1 MHKPTKLGSVLFQ
14 VHGLGEM
21 SITTLI
27 DEHVDYRLLTI
38 NLQTH
43 VTWGK
48 ATVTA
53 ECDTVNVG
61 DFVLYNDRA
70 GSPVSP
76 PDSVFFSTC
85 AVL

>member
-1 MHKPTKLGSVLFQ
+1 
-14 VHGLGEM
+14 M
-21 SITTLI
+21 SITSLM
-27 DEHVDYRLLTI
+27 DEHVDYRLLLPPTI

-53 ECDTVNVG
+53 ERDSVNVG
-61 DFVLYNDRA
+61 DFVLYKDRA

-76 PDSVFFSTC
+76 PDSVFFITC

>member
-1 MHKPTKLGSVLFQ
+1 
-14 VHGLGEM
+14 M

-27 DEHVDYRLLTI
+27 DEHVDYRLLLPPTI

-76 PDSVFFSTC
+76 PDSVFFITC

>member
-1 MHKPTKLGSVLFQ
+1 
-14 VHGLGEM
+14 M

-27 DEHVDYRLLTI
+27 DEHVDYRLLLSPNS
-38 NLQTH
+38 NLQTC

-53 ECDTVNVG
+53 ECVTVNVG
-61 DFVLYNDRA
+61 DFVLYEDRA

-76 PDSVFFSTC
+76 PDSAFLITC
-85 AVL
+85 TAL

>member
-1 MHKPTKLGSVLFQ
+1 MSV
-14 VHGLGEM
+14 
-21 SITTLI
+21 TTLI
-27 DEHVDYRLLTI
+27 DERMLTTD
-38 NLQTH
+38 LQSH

-61 DFVLYNDRA
+61 DFVLNNDRT

-76 PDSVFFSTC
+76 PDSVFIITC

>member
-1 MHKPTKLGSVLFQ
+1 MEHLC
-14 VHGLGEM
+14 HG
-21 SITTLI
+21 
-27 DEHVDYRLLTI
+27 
-38 NLQTH
+38 
-43 VTWGK
+43 GK

-61 DFVLYNDRA
+61 DFVLNNDRA

-76 PDSVFFSTC
+76 PDSVFFITC

>member
-1 MHKPTKLGSVLFQ
+1 
-14 VHGLGEM
+14 M

-27 DEHVDYRLLTI
+27 DEHVDYRLLLPPTI

-43 VTWGK
+43 VTCGK

-61 DFVLYNDRA
+61 DFVLHNDRA
-70 GSPVSP
+70 SP
-76 PDSVFFSTC
+76 PDSVFFITC